1 MRVTRL
7 ITLFCVAAFSLP
19 ASATDITVSAGYQFN
34 ADFEVASLGDQPPQV
49 SLETGEPGDDVSLD
63 DSAVFSLA
71 VDFEFRNQTNNRVGF
86 FVSHE
91 STRFGDNAGLGNPD
105 IDVTHV
111 HFTGTSYFPTGRL
124 EPFVLAGIGAGFF
137 SPDDSTLEDETRL
150 SAQIGAG
157 TNYRFSDNLLLRLDV
172 RWVPTFFNGSGAAL
186 CSGGCTVAVSSETYS
201 QLQANVGLML
211 RF

>member
-1 MRVTRL
+1 MTRL
-7 ITLFCVAAFSLP
+7 IALVCAAVFSLP
-19 ASATDITVSAGYQFN
+19 APATEITLSAGYQFN
-34 ADFEVASLGDQPPQV
+34 ADFEVASLADQPPEV
-49 SLETGEPGDDVSLD
+49 APGTGEPGDDVTLD

-71 VDFEFRNQTNNRVGF
+71 VDFEFQNQANKRVGF

-91 STRFGDNAGLGNPD
+91 STQFGDNAGLSNPD

-111 HFTGTSYFPTGRL
+111 HFTGTSYFPRGRL
-124 EPFVLAGIGAGFF
+124 EPFVMAGIGAGFF
-137 SPDDSTLEDETRL
+137 SPDDSTLEDETKL

-157 TNYRFSDNLLLRLDV
+157 TNYRFSDNLLLRMDV
-172 RWVPTFFNGSGAAL
+172 RWIPTFFNGSGEAL
-186 CSGGCTVAVSSETYS
+186 CSGGCTIAVSSETYS